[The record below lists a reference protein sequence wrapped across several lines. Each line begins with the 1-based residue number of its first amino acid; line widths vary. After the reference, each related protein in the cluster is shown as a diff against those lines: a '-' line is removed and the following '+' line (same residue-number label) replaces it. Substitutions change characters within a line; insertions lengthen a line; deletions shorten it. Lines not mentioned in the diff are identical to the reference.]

1 MKSMR
6 ALHPIKL
13 KRIHHLGWR
22 IGVTFGS
29 NEAELIYYVA
39 QIEREEKERVQE
51 TGIGEE
57 RMLGGDAADR
67 DA

>member
-1 MKSMR
+1 M
-6 ALHPIKL
+6 
-13 KRIHHLGWR
+13 
-22 IGVTFGS
+22 TFGS
-29 NEAELIYYVA
+29 NEAELIFYVA
-39 QIEREEKERVQE
+39 QIEREEKEMVQE